1 MRKEVLLAVIFGVLL
16 GAIILI
22 GINLANNSVSSLPS
36 SNDTSSTKT
45 VPTPSPAKKSVEIIS
60 PQNHAVISEKTISLS
75 GKATPDANLTIITE
89 IDDLIIQS
97 SAEGTF
103 SAQINLI
110 AGENTIT
117 VTTLLPDYSTESES
131 ITIIQSTTLPE

>member
-1 MRKEVLLAVIFGVLL
+1 
-16 GAIILI
+16 
-22 GINLANNSVSSLPS
+22 
-36 SNDTSSTKT
+36 
-45 VPTPSPAKKSVEIIS
+45 
-60 PQNHAVISEKTISLS
+60 
-75 GKATPDANLTIITE
+75 